1 MAATAQIRVAEH
13 AHTTVALTRASLH
26 IQIQEVLHS
35 TETMDLETQLAWAQA
50 AAMVSVTH
58 QVSVQAA
65 AAV

>member
-1 MAATAQIRVAEH
+1 MAATAQIRVAEP

-50 AAMVSVTH
+50 AAMDSVAL
-58 QVSVQAA
+58 QVSVQAVVA
-65 AAV
+65 D